1 MKKVAILASVALT
14 TMLVSTPALSA
25 GQFGWLENS
34 PVSHFTDDDWAR
46 LRETARNT
54 LNNAEDGTKAEW
66 SNPSTGAEGSVQ
78 VLNTYEEDGRTCRR
92 TKFYNSAGG
101 LTGGGVYPLCQVEG
115 GSWKIA
121 Y

>member
-1 MKKVAILASVALT
+1 MNKVVI
-14 TMLVSTPALSA
+14 LVSIVSLTALVSAPAIGA

-34 PVSHFTDDDWAR
+34 PVSNFTDDDWAL
-46 LRETARNT
+46 LRQTARDMLDNG
-54 LNNAEDGTKAEW
+54 EDASKAEW
-66 SNPSTGAEGSVQ
+66 SNPSTGAEGTVE

-101 LTGGGVYPLCQVEG
+101 VTGTGLYRLCRIEDG
-115 GSWKIA
+115 TWKIA